1 MLSLAIKQLKIR
13 QIHTSTITQ
22 QIHNKILFV
31 VTGLN
36 TAIICCAFVES
47 ILH

>member
-31 VTGLN
+31 VAGLQHRDHLL
-36 TAIICCAFVES
+36 CFC
-47 ILH
+47 

>member
-1 MLSLAIKQLKIR
+1 MLSLAIKQLKIG

-31 VTGLN
+31 VAGLQHRYHLL
-36 TAIICCAFVES
+36 CFC
-47 ILH
+47 

>member
-31 VTGLN
+31 VAGLQHPYHLL
-36 TAIICCAFVES
+36 CFC
-47 ILH
+47 